1 MILKQNTEHCLRH
14 KYMYNVCIIGI
25 VLTNMQLKEI
35 LPGSQNGH
43 FIS

>member
-1 MILKQNTEHCLRH
+1 MIMKQNTEHCLRH
-14 KYMYNVCIIGI
+14 KYMYNVCIGI